1 MSVSVIFAVSAA
13 LGFAREAVLAGFF
26 GVSAEYDAFVVA
38 MIIPH
43 FFIAMLGEASMGA
56 AVTPVFLNVIAP
68 QSTKE
73 QRRIL
78 GSGFALM
85 ALVFAAAAAAGIV
98 FAPQI
103 ARVFAPGFTQ
113 SQLDLTATLM
123 RVLMPGLLMLGLSNF
138 IVGILHALRRFSVA
152 ASMGVVFNLSVVLV
166 TIPLAD
172 RLGIVAAAVGVLV
185 GTALQLGIM
194 IPSLISEKLFP
205 ALGASFRDPAL
216 VKMWRLFW
224 PILAGALVV
233 TALQTGDKVIGS
245 FLAEGSLSAL
255 SFGKQIA
262 GGPAR
267 IFTMSLAVVLF
278 PELVRR
284 VRDDTGKR
292 GDLVVRGMTIG
303 AFLTLPWMGI
313 FIALR
318 EPITSVLLERGAFD
332 AKATAFVAL
341 PLAIYSLGEYASGI
355 GTMVNNAYYSHD
367 DSKLPTLIYIG
378 TFVVRIAIILL
389 LVPWL
394 GYLGIAAGHVI
405 AINAGLAASVLILRR
420 RYMPDIDLGRL
431 TMGLLRILVASALA
445 AFLAGAVYAFL
456 GPSLPGTF
464 LGMLFGIAVA
474 SALSIAGY
482 FAAARVL
489 GSEEAVEAQRRAVAV
504 LRRK

>member
-1 MSVSVIFAVSAA
+1 MSAA
-13 LGFAREAVLAGFF
+13 LGFAREAVLAGYF

-43 FFIAMLGEASMGA
+43 FFLAMLGEASMGA

-73 QRRIL
+73 QRRII

-85 ALVFAAAAAAGIV
+85 ALVFSAIAAVGIL

-103 ARVFAPGFTQ
+103 ARVFAPGFSQ

-123 RVLMPGLLMLGLSNF
+123 RMLMPGLLMLGLSNF
-138 IVGILHALRRFSVA
+138 IVGILHALRRFGVA
-152 ASMGVVFNLSVVLV
+152 ASTGVVFNLSVVLV
-166 TIPLAD
+166 TIPLAA
-172 RLGIVAAAVGVLV
+172 RFGIIAAAVGVLV
-185 GTALQLGIM
+185 GTVMQLAIM
-194 IPSLISEKLFP
+194 LPGLIKEGLFP
-205 ALGASFRDPAL
+205 AIGASFRDPAL
-216 VKMWRLFW
+216 EKIWRLFW
-224 PILAGALVV
+224 PILAGALLVM
-233 TALQTGDKVIGS
+233 ALQVADKVIGS
-245 FLAEGSLSAL
+245 FLPEGSLSAL

-284 VRDDTGKR
+284 VRDDSGQR
-292 GDLVVRGMTIG
+292 GDLVVRGMMIG

-332 AKATAFVAL
+332 ARATTIVAL

-367 DSKLPTLIYIG
+367 DSKLPTFIYIG

-394 GYLGIAAGHVI
+394 GYLGIAVGHVV
-405 AINAGLAASVLILRR
+405 AINTGLIASVLILRR

-431 TMGLLRILVASALA
+431 TTGLLRILVASAVA
-445 AFLAGAVYAFL
+445 ALLSGAVYALL
-456 GPSLPGTF
+456 GPSLPQTF
-464 LGMLFGIAVA
+464 LGMLIGIAAA
-474 SALSIAGY
+474 SSLAIMGY
-482 FAAARVL
+482 FVTARIL
-489 GSEEAVEAQRRAVAV
+489 GSGEATEAQRAAAALV
-504 LRRK
+504 RRR